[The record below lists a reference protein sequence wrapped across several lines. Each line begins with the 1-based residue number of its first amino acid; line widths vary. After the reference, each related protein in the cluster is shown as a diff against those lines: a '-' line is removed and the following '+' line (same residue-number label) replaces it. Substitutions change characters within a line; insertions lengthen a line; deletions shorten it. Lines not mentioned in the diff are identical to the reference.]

1 MLICVKTAGLSEPSL
16 SGELM
21 AHGLSANQFCHGF
34 DTLVGSVKRVCLH
47 GDPLRILCFF
57 FL

>member
-21 AHGLSANQFCHGF
+21 ASQQISSVMAL
-34 DTLVGSVKRVCLH
+34 TLRLGQ
-47 GDPLRILCFF
+47 
-57 FL
+57 